1 MRIPKAIQN
10 LSEAL
15 ERLPGIGPKSAQRL
29 TFYLLHNPQIE
40 LDKLGKAVL
49 ELKQNTAICS
59 ICKNVGGSDPCE
71 VCTDDSRD
79 KDILAVVETP
89 MDLIALEKAKF
100 KGLYH
105 VLHGAINP
113 VNNIGPEDIFIKE
126 LLTRLGTNTN
136 INEVILA
143 TNTGMEGEA
152 TAMYIKRLIEPT
164 GIKVTRI
171 ARGMPVGGD
180 IEYADDTTLQRAIEG
195 RGIY

>member
-71 VCTDDSRD
+71 VCSDNSRD

-100 KGLYH
+100 NGLYH

-195 RGIY
+195 RGVY

>member
-1 MRIPKAIQN
+1 MKLPKAIQN
-10 LSEAL
+10 LSEGL

-29 TFYLLHNPQIE
+29 TFYLLHNPQDE
-40 LDKLGKAVL
+40 LDKLGKAIL

-59 ICKNVGGSDPCE
+59 ICKNVGGQDPCE
-71 VCTDDSRD
+71 VCEDNTRD
-79 KDILAVVETP
+79 KDVVAVVETP
-89 MDLIALEKAKF
+89 MDLVALEKAGF

-152 TAMYIKRLIEPT
+152 TAMYIKRLIEAT
-164 GIKVTRI
+164 GIKTTRI

-180 IEYADDTTLQRAIEG
+180 IEYADDTTLKRALEG
-195 RGIY
+195 RGEY